1 MYKKKKKKQRVR
13 THDVRLEVIVEM
25 HRVHGL
31 LDHGVDL
38 IVADMNLAHCEQ
50 YVMGWRVMV
59 MWVEKMGFF
68 IFKGDEMSRKK
79 THHFTPGFILNKSDC
94 FLSLLFVGDR

>member
-1 MYKKKKKKQRVR
+1 MLVLVFKYGHNEVLRSHAWSNHVSACLCKSSVHKKKEKNQRVR

-38 IVADMNLAHCEQ
+38 VVADMNLAHCE
-50 YVMGWRVMV
+50 
-59 MWVEKMGFF
+59 
-68 IFKGDEMSRKK
+68 
-79 THHFTPGFILNKSDC
+79 
-94 FLSLLFVGDR
+94 